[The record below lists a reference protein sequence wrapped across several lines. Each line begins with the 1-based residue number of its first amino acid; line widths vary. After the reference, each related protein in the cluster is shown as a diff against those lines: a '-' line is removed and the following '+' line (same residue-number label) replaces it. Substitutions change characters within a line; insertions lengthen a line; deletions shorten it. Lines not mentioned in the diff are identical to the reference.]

1 MFFGIFEEM
10 MFEVRR
16 SVGRVLGAEN
26 FIRRS
31 GTLRG
36 KWGCIWG
43 VRYTC
48 WDVVLVS

>member
-1 MFFGIFEEM
+1 

-26 FIRRS
+26 FIYLRRS